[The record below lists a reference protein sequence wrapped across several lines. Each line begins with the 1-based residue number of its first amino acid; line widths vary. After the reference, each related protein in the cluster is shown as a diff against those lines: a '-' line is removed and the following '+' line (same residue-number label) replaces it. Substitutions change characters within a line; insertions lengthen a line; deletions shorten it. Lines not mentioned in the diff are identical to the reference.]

1 MFNRN
6 IIFILLLFIVCH
18 PASAF
23 SKTNYQKKLINLVPE
38 EARGNGKLGVYV
50 KSLNTGKVLFEYNP
64 NKNFIPASNNKVISS
79 FAALSL
85 LGKNYRFKTEFYTG
99 GELSKGTLF
108 GGLYI
113 KAYGDPS
120 LTTDDLIGIARELR
134 KKGIK
139 KIKGDIYLDDSY
151 FDNISYGK
159 GWKREWRGDYYCPP
173 IDAFSL
179 NYNTIDVTV
188 TPRKRWESPV
198 VEITPS
204 AYILNISNTAQSSKH
219 KSKLIISQDT
229 SGKEL
234 FIKGKINVKSS
245 PQTYTIS
252 VMRPVTYFGLV
263 FRNLLVAEGIEFDG
277 QIIRKQ
283 TPPWATV
290 FYTHNSK
297 PLHEIINDFNKESV
311 NIIGEALVKT
321 LGAKY
326 VGLPGSWENGSYV
339 MSKYLK
345 DSGIGSNISLAD
357 GSGLS
362 RYNRVSPKVLA
373 NVLSSA
379 YNKSDF
385 SYEYMSSFPVA
396 GVDGT
401 LKKRFRGSKIKGK
414 VAAKTGYLNGVRALS
429 GYVFAR
435 DGNILVFSVISNG
448 LGWKAKTFQNE
459 LLLVLVD
466 CCSS

>member
-1 MFNRN
+1 MFRRYTLL
-6 IIFILLLFIVCH
+6 ILLFFMVCL
-18 PASAF
+18 PVSGF
-23 SKTNYQKKLINLVPE
+23 SKTNYQSRLINLVPE
-38 EARGNGKLGVYV
+38 EARGNEKLGVYV
-50 KSLNTGKVLFEYNP
+50 KSISTGRVLFEYNQ

-99 GELSKGTLF
+99 GELNKGTLF

-120 LTTDDLIGIARELR
+120 ITTNDLIKIVREL
-134 KKGIK
+134 KQKGIK
-139 KIKGDIYLDDSY
+139 RIKGDIYLDDTY
-151 FDNISYGK
+151 FDNVSYGK
-159 GWKREWRGDYYCPP
+159 GWKSEWIGDYYCPP
-173 IDAFSL
+173 IDAFAL
-179 NYNTIDVTV
+179 NYNTIDVTI
-188 TPRKRWESPV
+188 TPRKRGETPIV
-198 VEITPS
+198 KITPDT
-204 AYILNISNTAQSSKH
+204 YILNVNNTAMSSKY
-219 KSKLIISQDT
+219 KSKLIVKQDST
-229 SGKEL
+229 GKGL
-234 FIKGKINVKSS
+234 FIKGKMNVKSS

-263 FRNLLVAEGIEFDG
+263 FRNLLVAEGIDFEG

-290 FYTHNSK
+290 FHTHSSE
-297 PLHEIINDFNKESV
+297 PLHEIINDFNKESI

-326 VGLPGSWENGSYV
+326 VGTPGSWDNGSYV
-339 MSKYLK
+339 ISKFIK
-345 DSGIGSNISLAD
+345 DSGIGTNISLAD

-373 NVLSSA
+373 NVLYNA
-379 YNKSDF
+379 YVKSDF
-385 SYEYMSSFPVA
+385 SYEYLSSFPIA

-401 LKKRFRGSKIKGK
+401 LKKRFRRSKLKGR

-429 GYVFAR
+429 GYVFAK
-435 DGNILVFSVISNG
+435 DGNIIVFSVISNG
-448 LGWKAKTFQNE
+448 LGWKAKAFQNDLLME
-459 LLLVLVD
+459 LVE